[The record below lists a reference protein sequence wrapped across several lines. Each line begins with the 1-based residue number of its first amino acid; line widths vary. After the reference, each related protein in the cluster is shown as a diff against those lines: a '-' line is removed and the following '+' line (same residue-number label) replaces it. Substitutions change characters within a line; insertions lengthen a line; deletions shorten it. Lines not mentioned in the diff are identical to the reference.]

1 MDIQPIISTN
11 PVTTVPV
18 PEKVYDTW
26 FLSDFRLSATGD
38 RKFVAEIFWTLGRIN
53 ADGTSE
59 LSGKT
64 TNHFIPD
71 LLSEES
77 LLANPEIT
85 TLVPDF
91 LSTLAAVS
99 KRANVI

>member
-1 MDIQPIISTN
+1 MDIQPIVSTN

-26 FLSDFRLSATGD
+26 FLSDFRLSATTD
-38 RKFVAEIFWTLGRIN
+38 RKFQAEIFWTLGKIN
-53 ADGTSE
+53 ADGTTE
-59 LSGKT
+59 LSDTK
-64 TNHFIPD
+64 TNHFLPD
-71 LLSEES
+71 LLDAGN
-77 LLANPEIT
+77 LTANPEIAA
-85 TLVPDF
+85 LVPTF